1 MSDPESRPTP
11 PELTAMRF
19 EAEGPVGTLTLMRPD
34 DMNAMDPAMI
44 GELAAIAPWLA
55 DRAPIR
61 ALIVTGEG
69 RAFSAGGDV
78 NWFRR
83 DASGKFLWPG
93 FGDNLRVLRWIIDRC
108 EGKVGA
114 VETPIGFLPKPG
126 DIDVKGLDVSSATL
140 DQLLAV
146 DAEQWRKEMESIG
159 EYFAEFGERLPA
171 ELKAEHQKVLTALG

>member
-1 MSDPESRPTP
+1 MAMLPFCGYNMADYFGHWLQMGRSLAKP
-11 PELTAMRF
+11 P
-19 EAEGPVGTLTLMRPD
+19 
-34 DMNAMDPAMI
+34 
-44 GELAAIAPWLA
+44 AI
-55 DRAPIR
+55 
-61 ALIVTGEG
+61 
-69 RAFSAGGDV
+69 FHV

-114 VETPIGFLPKPG
+114 VETPIGFLPKAG

-146 DAEQWRKEMESIG
+146 DPEQWRKEMQSIG
-159 EYFAEFGERLPA
+159 EYFAEFGDRLPA
-171 ELKAEHQKVLTALG
+171 ELKVEHQKVLSALG